1 MNTLLLIPL
10 LLTLAG
16 PKLMPV
22 DEAPNDPSLVA
33 FRNELLDAVRRRDVD
48 AIVALSDPKI
58 GTSAGEGKP
67 GGVARL
73 RLLLRHDEVMEDLE
87 RLLTQGGKFRRN
99 GEFMA
104 PYVSI
109 AWPHS
114 HAAFPF
120 LAVTGEN
127 IPLRDFPEVNAPVLA
142 TLSYDIVERKEK
154 KGEWQQVKTADGHT
168 GWVEASAVRSAILDF
183 RAAFKKID
191 GRWKMTALVS
201 GD

>member
-22 DEAPNDPSLVA
+22 DEAPKDPSLVA

-48 AIVALSDPKI
+48 AIVALSDPEI
-58 GTSAGEGKP
+58 RTSVGERDP

-73 RLLLRHDEVMEDLE
+73 RLLLRHDQVLEDFE
-87 RLLTQGGKFRRN
+87 QLLTQGGKFRN
-99 GEFMA
+99 GDFLA
-104 PYVSI
+104 PYVSV
-109 AWPHS
+109 AWPDS
-114 HAAFPF
+114 HRPFPYI
-120 LAVTGEN
+120 AVTGEN
-127 IPLRDFPEVNAPVLA
+127 IPLRDFPDVNAPVLA

-168 GWVEASAVRSAILDF
+168 GWVEASAVRSAMLDF
-183 RAAFKKID
+183 RAQFTKAD
-191 GRWKMTALVS
+191 GRWKMIALVS